1 MSHPKHVPTDPPS
14 TRVLFVAGHGRSG
27 STLVGNVLGSLP
39 GFVSVGELRYLWE
52 RGLREASL
60 CGCGRPVTSCEF
72 WVPVLE
78 TAYDGAAPDTARVI
92 AADRHLLRVR
102 AMPRLLGPRRMRRT
116 APAAADEAWYGE
128 QVARVLRTLSEHT
141 GGATVVDSSKLVTYG
156 AVLSRLP
163 GIDLRV
169 LHLVRDARGVAHS
182 WSRRRDRP
190 DRGEGSW
197 EMGRESPVKSALLWD
212 LWNVSAERLWG
223 GRPGHYVRVR
233 YEDVTRA
240 PAETLT
246 DALQRLGFDAQVT
259 TTIDGAL
266 PVDVAHTVAGNP
278 GRMTSGAVAISRDD
292 EWVTRMPTA
301 RRALVTVSTAPL
313 LHHYGY
319 PMRGRPSAPE
329 ARDQPRVFVEDLHG
343 LPRLTARVR
352 RNVTWVREQGVA
364 RALEEK
370 EIDPLRTIPARL
382 AKRRYRRRSAGAGNA
397 VPVYVVGV
405 QRSGTN
411 MLVRGFDLAPEFE
424 VHNENDARA
433 FDRFKLRGD
442 DVIASLV
449 AASRHDYV
457 MFKPLCDSHRVD
469 HLLDDIRSPRPGR
482 AVWAYRD
489 VDGRV
494 RSALAKF
501 GDGNLQVLRE
511 FASGANTTRWHTQ
524 RISTASAELVRSF
537 DYDRLTPT
545 SGAALM
551 WLIRNRL
558 YFELGLDQR
567 PDVHLVSYNAF
578 LDHPDET
585 MQGVC
590 RFLGFG
596 WRPELTRHVSPR
608 PPTYREPLDI
618 DPAILGECTALL
630 ARLDATA
637 VARSHPA
644 GARGPVTA

>member
-1 MSHPKHVPTDPPS
+1 MPTEPPS
-14 TRVLFVAGHGRSG
+14 MRVLFVAGHGRSG
-27 STLVGNVLGSLP
+27 STLVANVLGSLP

-52 RGLREASL
+52 RGLGEQSL

-72 WVPVLE
+72 WAPVLE
-78 TAYDGAAPDTARVI
+78 TAYDGAAPDVARVVT
-92 AADRHLLRVR
+92 ADRHLLRVR
-102 AMPRLLGPRRMRRT
+102 AMPRLLGPPHVRRST
-116 APAAADEAWYGE
+116 PPAADEIWYVDQLG
-128 QVARVLRTLSEHT
+128 RVLRALSQHT
-141 GGATVVDSSKLVTYG
+141 GGATIVDSSKLVTYG
-156 AVLSRLP
+156 AVLSRVP

-190 DRGEGSW
+190 DRGQGAW
-197 EMGRESPVKSALLWD
+197 EMGRESPIRSAVLWD

-223 GRPGHYVRVR
+223 GLPGRYVRVR

-246 DALQRLGFDAQVT
+246 DALRRLGFDGQVT
-259 TTIDGAL
+259 VTPDGAL

-278 GRMTSGAVAISRDD
+278 GRMTSGAIAISRDD

-301 RRALVTVSTAPL
+301 RRALVTLSTAPL

-319 PMRGRPSAPE
+319 PMRGRAPAAE
-329 ARDQPRVFVEDLHG
+329 DHDEPRVFVEDLRG
-343 LPRLTARVR
+343 LRRLTARVR
-352 RNVTWVREQGVA
+352 RNVTWVRQQGVA

-370 EIDPLRTIPARL
+370 EIDPVRTVPARL
-382 AKRRYRRRSAGAGNA
+382 AKRRYRRRSGSAGRA

-424 VHNENDARA
+424 VHNENDGRA
-433 FDRFKLRGD
+433 FDRFKLRSD

-469 HLLDDIRSPRPGR
+469 HLLDDISSPRPGR

-489 VDGRV
+489 VEGRV

-511 FASGANTTRWHTQ
+511 FASGANITRWHTQ
-524 RISTASAELVRSF
+524 RISAASAELVRSF
-537 DYDRLTPT
+537 DYDRLSPA

-567 PDVHLVSYNAF
+567 PDVRLVSYNAF
-578 LDHPDET
+578 LDRPDET
-585 MQGVC
+585 MQGLC
-590 RFLGFG
+590 RFLGFR
-596 WRPELTRHVSPR
+596 WRPELTRHVSRR
-608 PPTYREPLDI
+608 PPTYRQPLDI
-618 DPAILGECTALL
+618 EPEILGECAALV
-630 ARLDATA
+630 ARLDAAAAAPTD
-637 VARSHPA
+637 PA
-644 GARGPVTA
+644 SARGPVTA